1 MTRGYTHEKMHD
13 DLHVGS
19 NGMESTRRQTLEV
32 NSLDWKCPMFDPKKR
47 PQKSFMVFHL
57 LSQCKFPCER
67 VPYSFCEGC
76 CEKLGAPD
84 NFKGN

>member
-32 NSLDWKCPMFDPKKR
+32 NSLDWKCPMFDPRKGRNRVSWSFTYCPSANFHVKGFHVHFVKAVV
-47 PQKSFMVFHL
+47 KS
-57 LSQCKFPCER
+57 
-67 VPYSFCEGC
+67 
-76 CEKLGAPD
+76 
-84 NFKGN
+84 